1 MEKRQFLKLLSL
13 GFVMAPTIV
22 PSISATPN
30 LLSSGN
36 DEEFWEE
43 IRKSYTIKTDY
54 INLEN
59 GYYNFIP
66 NVTMANYQKHLEYMN
81 SEASYYMRTR
91 LNQDKIAT
99 RKLLASF
106 VGCDYE
112 ELIVTRNTT
121 ESLDTVIAGINWK
134 EGDEAIMAQQDYG
147 SMLDMFKLQARR
159 FGMVNKVIS
168 VPNHPKTDDEIVDL
182 YSKAITP
189 RTKLIMVCHMINI
202 TGQILPI
209 EKICAMA
216 HAKGVEVMVDG
227 AHAVAHINFNIKDL
241 GCDYYGSSL
250 HKWLSVPL
258 GAGLLYVK
266 KDKIGGLWQM
276 FGDSGFADTDIQKL
290 NHTGTHPV
298 ATELTIT
305 DAIDFQNM
313 IGRKRK
319 EDRLQFLKSYWVE
332 KVRAHPNVI
341 LNTPLEAGR
350 SCGIANV
357 GIKNMKP
364 SLLAST
370 LLERYKIW
378 TVAIDYANVRGVR
391 VTPNVYNTTAE
402 LDQFAAAIL
411 ELAGS

>member
-1 MEKRQFLKLLSL
+1 
-13 GFVMAPTIV
+13 
-22 PSISATPN
+22 
-30 LLSSGN
+30 
-36 DEEFWEE
+36 
-43 IRKSYTIKTDY
+43 
-54 INLEN
+54 
-59 GYYNFIP
+59 
-66 NVTMANYQKHLEYMN
+66 
-81 SEASYYMRTR
+81 
-91 LNQDKIAT
+91 
-99 RKLLASF
+99 
-106 VGCDYE
+106 
-112 ELIVTRNTT
+112 
-121 ESLDTVIAGINWK
+121 
-134 EGDEAIMAQQDYG
+134 
-147 SMLDMFKLQARR
+147 
-159 FGMVNKVIS
+159 
-168 VPNHPKTDDEIVDL
+168 
-182 YSKAITP
+182 
-189 RTKLIMVCHMINI
+189 
-202 TGQILPI
+202 
-209 EKICAMA
+209 
-216 HAKGVEVMVDG
+216 
-227 AHAVAHINFNIKDL
+227 
-241 GCDYYGSSL
+241 
-250 HKWLSVPL
+250 
-258 GAGLLYVK
+258 
-266 KDKIGGLWQM
+266 M
-276 FGDSGFADTDIQKL
+276 FGDSGYADTDIQKL

-391 VTPNVYNTTAE
+391 VTPNVYNTTTE